1 MQSAQFRIIKPF
13 LLLISVLTS
22 FAVAQNLNERLIQ
35 LYRSHD
41 LSKLKKELQ
50 GSAAR
55 QNPLTAEF
63 FKAVFLEDGQAAKEM
78 YQHIYDR
85 GYGKIKF
92 LAAEKLQ
99 QYYYARGYYITAN
112 KYQKYLVENQP
123 PAQTEEVDQPV
134 ADEQD
139 PSRNAAFYIQVGA
152 FGMKENAEQRR
163 KFLKLQNINSQVI
176 KRMINGKQFFCVWI
190 SGKKDLEKTLNYA
203 EQLKHRFDLEYQI
216 MKK

>member
-1 MQSAQFRIIKPF
+1 MQSAQFRVIKPF
-13 LLLISVLTS
+13 LILIWLLTS

-35 LYRSHD
+35 LYRNHD
-41 LSKLKKELQ
+41 LNGLKKELQ
-50 GSAAR
+50 PSAVK

-63 FKAVFLEDGQAAKEM
+63 FKAVFLDDGEAAKEI

-123 PAQTEEVDQPV
+123 PTKAEEVDQPLTV
-134 ADEQD
+134 
-139 PSRNAAFYIQVGA
+139 RNQTRNSAFYIQVGA

-163 KFLKLQNINSQVI
+163 KFLKLQDISSQVI
-176 KRMINGKQFFCVWI
+176 KRTINGKQFFCVWI
-190 SGKKDLEKTLNYA
+190 SGRDDLEKTLNYA
-203 EQLKHRFDLEYQI
+203 EQLKHKFDLEYQI